1 MSTTN
6 SPSEEGTPAPNPI
19 PQARKPRRLRI
30 GEREV
35 VAMCECLAQ
44 RMTERESC
52 QVLGIEERTWYRWKN
67 HARNSERLRKY
78 LDRITGQKI
87 ATHLG
92 NIEAGAIGAGPHKR
106 ADWRASQAILGI
118 IDRNRFSPTAPPPPV
133 QTAAPTP
140 PATVNVWIDL
150 AYAQVAEQKPGE
162 VVDVQSSKQLVEST
176 ESPAAFPETQPSSP
190 AEVWMK
196 PSSADLAPPAPPP
209 PARTRRMPPM
219 IADKTPDSA
228 KGD

>member
-1 MSTTN
+1 
-6 SPSEEGTPAPNPI
+6 
-19 PQARKPRRLRI
+19 LRI

-35 VAMCECLAQ
+35 VAICECLAQ

-87 ATHLG
+87 KTHLG

-106 ADWRASQAILGI
+106 ADWRASAAILGI
-118 IDRNRFSPTAPPPPV
+118 IDRNRFSPTAPPPPA

-140 PATVNVWIDL
+140 PATVNLWVEL
-150 AYAQVAEQKPGE
+150 AYPAGAASAQ
-162 VVDVQSSKQLVEST
+162 VVDVEAKQIEDKAM
-176 ESPAAFPETQPSSP
+176 PAAFPETQPASP
-190 AEVWMK
+190 MDVWVK
-196 PSSADLAPPAPPP
+196 PAG
-209 PARTRRMPPM
+209 
-219 IADKTPDSA
+219 A
-228 KGD
+228 KG

>member
-1 MSTTN
+1 MSTPN
-6 SPSEEGTPAPNPI
+6 SPSEEGTPAPNSI
-19 PQARKPRRLRI
+19 PQVRKPRRLRI

-35 VAMCECLAQ
+35 TAMCECLAQ
-44 RMTERESC
+44 RMTERETC

-150 AYAQVAEQKPGE
+150 AYAAGSAPAAQ
-162 VVDVQSSKQLVEST
+162 VVDTTAKQIEDKAM
-176 ESPAAFPETQPSSP
+176 PAASPETQPASP
-190 AEVWMK
+190 MEVWMK
-196 PSSADLAPPAPPP
+196 PPPSDPAPSPG
-209 PARTRRMPPM
+209 
-219 IADKTPDSA
+219 SA